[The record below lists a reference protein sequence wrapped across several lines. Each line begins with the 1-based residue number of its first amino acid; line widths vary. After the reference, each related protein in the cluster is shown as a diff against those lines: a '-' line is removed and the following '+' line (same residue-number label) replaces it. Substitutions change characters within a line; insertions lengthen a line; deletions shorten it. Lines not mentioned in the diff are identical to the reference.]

1 MNKVFVLIVA
11 VFFAVVNTL
20 AQDCQTRL
28 YETFKLYETGHFEEA
43 IKNLDTCLKTGC
55 DKSLQARAW
64 KLIAYCNISLGDTL
78 KSQEA
83 VKKFLLLTPLYT
95 VSDRGDPAQFKYLV
109 KRFRPKPKLAIGL
122 SYSKVFSRAF
132 LQQSYSLQGV
142 TKDYTIGNDRALGLH
157 LVYNNSQRFMFSA
170 NATYLNQ
177 TFGFSQN
184 VLGFDVKHK
193 EHSTGIQAGV
203 WAGYQFLQ
211 SKGGLFHSSWY
222 GFGGVHYLGLL
233 YDQADL
239 SRTYTSTGTETADQ
253 RTDILERRKIHIAGW
268 DVGLGFS
275 ASVFFA
281 ELHVSGNLSSMV
293 LAQNRY
299 ADHRSMYDYYFVD
312 DDFWIG
318 SLQLKIGVL
327 KTLKYQVK

>member
-1 MNKVFVLIVA
+1 MRKVYVLLLNFTVWA
-11 VFFAVVNTL
+11 YSAT
-20 AQDCQTRL
+20 AQDCQG
-28 YETFKLYETGHFEEA
+28 KLYETYKLYEAGHFEEA
-43 IKNLDTCLKTGC
+43 ILNLDACIKSGF
-55 DKSLQARAW
+55 DKSQQARAW
-64 KLIAYCNISLGDTL
+64 KLIAYCYISLGDTL

-83 VKKFLLLTPLYT
+83 VKKFMLLTPRYII
-95 VSDRGDPAQFKYLV
+95 SDRSDPAQFEYLV
-109 KRFRPKPKLAIGL
+109 KRFRPKPKIAIGL

-132 LQQSYSLQGV
+132 LQQSYSLNGI
-142 TKDYTIGNDRALGLH
+142 TKDYSIGNDRALGIH
-157 LVYNNSQRFMFSA
+157 IIYNNSQRIMFSA

-177 TFGFSQN
+177 TFGFSQS

-211 SKGGLFHSSWY
+211 NKVEGFHASWY

-253 RTDILERRKIHIAGW
+253 RTDIHKRRKINTAGW
-268 DVGLGFS
+268 DAGLGFN
-275 ASVFFA
+275 ASIFFA
-281 ELHVSGNLSSMV
+281 ELHVSGNFSSMV

-299 ADHRSMYDYYFVD
+299 ADYRSMYDYYFVD
-312 DDFWIG
+312 DDFWVG
-318 SLQLKIGVL
+318 SLQLKIGIL
-327 KTLKYQVK
+327 QTLKYQVR